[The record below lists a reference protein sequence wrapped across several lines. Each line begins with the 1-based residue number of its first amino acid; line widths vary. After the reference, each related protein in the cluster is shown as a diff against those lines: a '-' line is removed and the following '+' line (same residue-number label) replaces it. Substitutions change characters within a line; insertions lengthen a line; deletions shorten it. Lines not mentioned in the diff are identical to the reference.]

1 MKEKSM
7 REKTYYEVIGA
18 MEEKRYDE
26 IESQLSL
33 GETCVKLIKQI
44 ENKKDVLGA
53 SELITV
59 DGKKY
64 DVQIFEWGRRPNNGI
79 REI

>member
-1 MKEKSM
+1 
-7 REKTYYEVIGA
+7 

-33 GETCVKLIKQI
+33 GETCVGLIKQI
-44 ENKKDVLGA
+44 EGREDVRGA

-64 DVQIFEWGRRPNNGI
+64 DVQIFKWGRGSEDGI

>member
-1 MKEKSM
+1 MKENAM

-33 GETCVKLIKQI
+33 GETCVELIKRI
-44 ENKKDVLGA
+44 EGREGVYGA
-53 SELITV
+53 SKLITV
-59 DGKKY
+59 NGKKY
-64 DVQIFEWGRRPNNGI
+64 DVKIVEWGRGPKNGI

>member
-1 MKEKSM
+1 M

-59 DGKKY
+59 NGKKY
-64 DVQIFEWGRRPNNGI
+64 DVQIFEWGRKA
-79 REI
+79 E

>member
-53 SELITV
+53 SKLITV
-59 DGKKY
+59 NGKKY
-64 DVQIFEWGRRPNNGI
+64 DMKIVEWGRRPENGI

>member
-1 MKEKSM
+1 MK
-7 REKTYYEVIGA
+7 EKTYYEVIGE
-18 MEEKRYDE
+18 MENKRYDE

-33 GETCVKLIKQI
+33 GETCVGLIKQI
-44 ENKKDVLGA
+44 EGREDVRGA

-64 DVQIFEWGRRPNNGI
+64 DVQIFKRGRGSEDGI

>member
-1 MKEKSM
+1 MK
-7 REKTYYEVIGA
+7 EKTYYEVIGK

-33 GETCVKLIKQI
+33 GETCVELIKRI
-44 ENKKDVLGA
+44 ENKKDVFGA
-53 SELITV
+53 SKMITV
-59 DGKKY
+59 NGKKY
-64 DVQIFEWGRRPNNGI
+64 DVKIFEWGRRPNNGI

>member
-1 MKEKSM
+1 M
-7 REKTYYEVIGA
+7 REKSYYEVIGE
-18 MEEKRYDE
+18 MENKRYDE

-44 ENKKDVLGA
+44 ENREVVRGA
-53 SELITV
+53 SELIVV

-64 DVQIFEWGRRPNNGI
+64 DVQILKW
-79 REI
+79 